1 MNTANPYAP
10 PRAPVQ
16 DVEDSAATL
25 ADPGTRLGA
34 AILDGIIFLAMIYIP
49 LVIGFSLKANGHIGP
64 IVGEALGGFLAVA
77 GLVTWLC
84 LTIIFVSRN
93 GQSIAKKL
101 LGIKVVCTDGSPAS
115 VFQIIFLRNVLNT
128 VLGLVP
134 FYGFVDALFI
144 FGEKRQCIHDKL
156 AGTIVIKA

>member
-10 PRAPVQ
+10 PRATVQ
-16 DVEDSAATL
+16 DVVDSAPTL
-25 ADPGTRLGA
+25 ADPATRLGA

-49 LVIGFSLKANGHIGP
+49 LLIGFALRASPIGP
-64 IVGEALGGFLAVA
+64 KVGQALA
-77 GLVTWLC
+77 GLLALAGLGAWLW
-84 LTIIFVSRN
+84 LTILFILRN

-101 LGIKVVCTDGSPAS
+101 LGIKVVCTDGSPVS
-115 VFQIIFLRNVLNT
+115 LTQIIMLRNFVNT
-128 VLGLVP
+128 LLGVVP

-144 FGEKRQCIHDKL
+144 FGEKRQCIHDKI